1 MMRNNPQET
10 GKTTRRR
17 FVAGAAAGALAAPV
31 LLRGGVAWASPEEL
45 AAAIRTITK
54 GAEPKEGRVKVD
66 APALAETGNAV
77 QVTVSVE
84 SPMNERDRVAAI
96 HILVEKNPE
105 AETATFR
112 FGRAAGKAAVTTRL
126 RMFAPQRVVGLAE
139 LGDGSFWIG
148 SAHVEVTLAACV
160 DPDVK

>member
-1 MMRNNPQET
+1 M
-10 GKTTRRR
+10 
-17 FVAGAAAGALAAPV
+17 
-31 LLRGGVAWASPEEL
+31 
-45 AAAIRTITK
+45 AAIRTIAK
-54 GAEPKEGRVKVD
+54 GAEPMEGRVKVD

-77 QVTVSVE
+77 QVKVSVE

-96 HILVEKNPE
+96 HILLEKNPE
-105 AETATFR
+105 AEAAHFR
-112 FGRAAGKAAVTTRL
+112 FGRAAGKAEVTTRL
-126 RMFAPQRVVGLAE
+126 RMFAPQRVVGVAE